1 MPEKRPRDD
10 SDSTRSAKKTK
21 HGADHRS
28 KGFQVGPANLPDG
41 TYKRKGLFAFSLFSL
56 TPADAA
62 KVQKIKKDLIHN
74 AKIKKEYA
82 KIKERELANQQ
93 RPPPA
98 DDTAAPD
105 AASAP
110 EPSLELHPDR
120 QELVNA
126 KEPETEDAKPAH
138 DRRRKKPKST
148 PFAKEAA
155 IAQKRKEEAEARQKA
170 RDEAEK
176 QRQQRLADRERMRKA
191 MAKAHK
197 PGRDG
202 KRKLGREAPVLL
214 EKVKRLVNNN

>member
-41 TYKRKGLFAFSLFSL
+41 TYKR
-56 TPADAA
+56 

-138 DRRRKKPKST
+138 DCRRKKPKST

>member
-41 TYKRKGLFAFSLFSL
+41 TYKRK
-56 TPADAA
+56 
-62 KVQKIKKDLIHN
+62 VQKIKKDLIHN

-82 KIKERELANQQ
+82 KIKERELATQQ

-98 DDTAAPD
+98 DDTAVPD
-105 AASAP
+105 AASVP

-126 KEPETEDAKPAH
+126 KEAETEDAKPAH
-138 DRRRKKPKST
+138 DRRRRKPKST